1 MISAMIY
8 EQKMRRFIDRQ
19 LLLNVLFSL
28 LIFCV
33 VKFCPLVLGGCFKLL
48 AFLAFASLVAF
59 VVIQFTEF
67 GRRFSQLS
75 SPAFGLFSC
84 S

>member
-1 MISAMIY
+1 
-8 EQKMRRFIDRQ
+8 
-19 LLLNVLFSL
+19 L

-33 VKFCPLVLGGCFKLL
+33 VKFCPLVTGGCFKLL
-48 AFLAFASLVAF
+48 AFLAFASLLAI

-67 GRRFSQLS
+67 RRRFSQPS
-75 SPAFGLFSC
+75 SPAFGLLSY